1 MSNSMNVKKKGI
13 HQLVASEEEMIKLIS
28 EELKNTTQEELVI
41 MSGHFMLFFNEE
53 TNSLTPGIIEEQKTD
68 VMKERISRRVGI
80 FPLYTWNIGIQLG
93 EQFYEQFKDIK
104 YLLLINDWQYVPST
118 NASVSDL
125 RKEFYERYTEIPE
138 AYVTSLEKSK
148 YFNQQ
153 SILSNRKNPIFF
165 PETWLKYRFQKSA
178 SKLVKEGKLEKR
190 MLNDRENQS
199 EVSFVDEDGNYKT
212 LISCGVTGCAG
223 EITEMIA
230 EVHKAGY
237 RALLLFAPGEC
248 YQPVRTGIEIALNLY
263 NLTGMK
269 VIVADPG
276 GSGEISKEDIYEK
289 TVNFSVFSS

>member
-13 HQLVASEEEMIKLIS
+13 HQLVASEEEIIKLIS

-68 VMKERISRRVGI
+68 MMKERISRRVGI

-153 SILSNRKNPIFF
+153 SILPNRKNPIFF

-276 GSGEISKEDIYEK
+276 GSGEMSKEEIYEK

>member
-68 VMKERISRRVGI
+68 MMKERISRRVGI

-153 SILSNRKNPIFF
+153 SILPNRKNPIFF

-276 GSGEISKEDIYEK
+276 GSGEMSKEEIYEK

>member
-1 MSNSMNVKKKGI
+1 
-13 HQLVASEEEMIKLIS
+13 
-28 EELKNTTQEELVI
+28 
-41 MSGHFMLFFNEE
+41 
-53 TNSLTPGIIEEQKTD
+53 
-68 VMKERISRRVGI
+68 
-80 FPLYTWNIGIQLG
+80 
-93 EQFYEQFKDIK
+93 
-104 YLLLINDWQYVPST
+104 
-118 NASVSDL
+118 
-125 RKEFYERYTEIPE
+125 
-138 AYVTSLEKSK
+138 
-148 YFNQQ
+148 
-153 SILSNRKNPIFF
+153 
-165 PETWLKYRFQKSA
+165 
-178 SKLVKEGKLEKR
+178 

-276 GSGEISKEDIYEK
+276 GSGEMSKEEIYEK

>member
-1 MSNSMNVKKKGI
+1 MNVKKKGI

-68 VMKERISRRVGI
+68 MMKERISRRVGI

-153 SILSNRKNPIFF
+153 SILPNRKNPIFF

-276 GSGEISKEDIYEK
+276 GSGEMSKEEIYEK

>member
-1 MSNSMNVKKKGI
+1 MNVKKKGI

-68 VMKERISRRVGI
+68 MMKERISRRIGI

-153 SILSNRKNPIFF
+153 SILPNRKNPIFF

-276 GSGEISKEDIYEK
+276 GSGEMSKEEIYEK

>member
-68 VMKERISRRVGI
+68 MMKERISRRIGI

-153 SILSNRKNPIFF
+153 SILPNRKNPIFF

-276 GSGEISKEDIYEK
+276 GSGEMSKEEIYEK

>member
-1 MSNSMNVKKKGI
+1 MSNSTNVKKKGI

-28 EELKNTTQEELVI
+28 EELKNTTQEKLAI

-53 TNSLTPGIIEEQKTD
+53 TNNLTPGIIEEQKTGI
-68 VMKERISRRVGI
+68 MKERISRRVGI
-80 FPLYTWNIGIQLG
+80 FPMYTWDIGIQLG

-104 YLLLINDWQYVPST
+104 FLLLINDWQYVPST

-153 SILSNRKNPIFF
+153 SILSSRKNPIFF

-178 SKLVKEGKLEKR
+178 SKLVKDGKLEKR
-190 MLNDRENQS
+190 MLNDRDNQS
-199 EVSFVDEDGNYKT
+199 EVSFLDEDGNYKT
-212 LISCGVTGCAG
+212 LISCGITGCAG

-230 EVHKAGY
+230 EVYKAGY

-276 GSGEISKEDIYEK
+276 GSGEMSKEEIYEK
-289 TVNFSVFSS
+289 PINFSVFSS

>member
-68 VMKERISRRVGI
+68 MMKERISRRVGI

-153 SILSNRKNPIFF
+153 SILPNRKNPIFF
-165 PETWLKYRFQKSA
+165 LKLGLNIDFKKA
-178 SKLVKEGKLEKR
+178 LV
-190 MLNDRENQS
+190 S
-199 EVSFVDEDGNYKT
+199 
-212 LISCGVTGCAG
+212 
-223 EITEMIA
+223 
-230 EVHKAGY
+230 
-237 RALLLFAPGEC
+237 
-248 YQPVRTGIEIALNLY
+248 
-263 NLTGMK
+263 
-269 VIVADPG
+269 
-276 GSGEISKEDIYEK
+276 
-289 TVNFSVFSS
+289 

>member
-13 HQLVASEEEMIKLIS
+13 HQLVASEEEMIQLIS
-28 EELKNTTQEELVI
+28 EELKNTTQKELVI
-41 MSGHFMLFFNEE
+41 MSGHFMLFFDEE

-93 EQFYEQFKDIK
+93 ERFYEQFRDIK
-104 YLLLINDWQYVPST
+104 YLLLINDWQYVPSANT
-118 NASVSDL
+118 SVSDL

-148 YFNQQ
+148 HFNQQ
-153 SILSNRKNPIFF
+153 SILSSRKNPIFF

-199 EVSFVDEDGNYKT
+199 EVSFVDADGNYKT

-276 GSGEISKEDIYEK
+276 GSGEMSKEEIYEK

>member
-41 MSGHFMLFFNEE
+41 MSGHFMLFFDEE

-93 EQFYEQFKDIK
+93 EQFYEQFRDIK

-118 NASVSDL
+118 NTSVSDL

-148 YFNQQ
+148 YFNQRN
-153 SILSNRKNPIFF
+153 ILSSRKNPIFF

-199 EVSFVDEDGNYKT
+199 EVSFVDADGNYKT

-269 VIVADPG
+269 VIVVDPG
-276 GSGEISKEDIYEK
+276 GSGEMSKEEIYEK

>member
-1 MSNSMNVKKKGI
+1 MNVKKKGI

-41 MSGHFMLFFNEE
+41 MSGHFMLFFDEE

-93 EQFYEQFKDIK
+93 EQFYEQFRDIK

-118 NASVSDL
+118 NTSVSDL

-148 YFNQQ
+148 YFNQRN
-153 SILSNRKNPIFF
+153 ILSSRKNPIFF

-199 EVSFVDEDGNYKT
+199 EVSFVDADGNYKT

-269 VIVADPG
+269 VIVVDPG
-276 GSGEISKEDIYEK
+276 GSGEMSKEEIYEK

>member
-68 VMKERISRRVGI
+68 MMKERISRRVGI

-118 NASVSDL
+118 NANVSDL

-276 GSGEISKEDIYEK
+276 GSGEMSKEEIYEK

>member
-1 MSNSMNVKKKGI
+1 MPNSMNVKKKGI

-276 GSGEISKEDIYEK
+276 GSGEMSKEDIYEK

>member
-1 MSNSMNVKKKGI
+1 MNVKKKGI

-276 GSGEISKEDIYEK
+276 GSGEMSKEDIYEK

>member
-13 HQLVASEEEMIKLIS
+13 HQLVASEEEMMKLIS
-28 EELKNTTQEELVI
+28 AELKNTDQEELVI

-53 TNSLTPGIIEEQKTD
+53 TNNLTPGIIEEQKTD

-80 FPLYTWNIGIQLG
+80 FPLYTWNMGIQLG
-93 EQFYEQFKDIK
+93 EQFYEQFKVIK
-104 YLLLINDWQYVPST
+104 FLLLINDWQYVPSA
-118 NASVSDL
+118 NANVSDL
-125 RKEFYERYTEIPE
+125 RKEFYERYIEIPE
-138 AYVTSLEKSK
+138 AYLTSLEQSK
-148 YFNQQ
+148 YFNHE
-153 SILSNRKNPIFF
+153 SILSSRKNSIFF

-237 RALLLFAPGEC
+237 RSLLLFAPGEC

-276 GSGEISKEDIYEK
+276 GSGEMSKEDIYEK
-289 TVNFSVFSS
+289 TVNFSVYSS

>member
-276 GSGEISKEDIYEK
+276 GSGEMSKEDIYEK

>member
-1 MSNSMNVKKKGI
+1 MNVKKKGI

>member
-1 MSNSMNVKKKGI
+1 MNAKKKGI
-13 HQLVASEEEMIKLIS
+13 HQLVASEEEMLKLIS
-28 EELKNTTQEELVI
+28 EELKITTQEKLVI
-41 MSGHFMLFFNEE
+41 MSGHFMLFFNEK
-53 TNSLTPGIIEEQKTD
+53 TNNLTPGIIEEQKTD
-68 VMKERISRRVGI
+68 VMKDRVSRRVGI

-93 EQFYEQFKDIK
+93 EQFYKQFKDIK
-104 YLLLINDWQYVPST
+104 FLLLINDWQYVPST
-118 NASVSDL
+118 NTSASDL
-125 RKEFYERYTEIPE
+125 RKEFYENYTEIPE

-148 YFNQQ
+148 YFNLQN
-153 SILSNRKNPIFF
+153 ILSSRKNSIFF

-190 MLNDRENQS
+190 MLNDRESQS
-199 EVSFVDEDGNYKT
+199 EVSFVDADGNYKT
-212 LISCGVTGCAG
+212 LISCGITGCAG

-263 NLTGMK
+263 NLSGMK

-276 GSGEISKEDIYEK
+276 GSGEMLKEEIYEK